1 MPTGQRHF
9 EVLDKSPILLS
20 RVRVT
25 RVSLTMRVACV
36 AGARKWW
43 AKERT
48 GVREGDT
55 RVSFSCARFFL
66 CPLLPSACNA
76 GYYAWFWGTEG
87 QWKITYSQTP
97 SYEIPHYHIIA
108 LSLVKQNP
116 YIFYLF
122 KFIHLFINLFTSFSG
137 HRPAQRERDRTELR
151 SYARCHPYL
160 IPQPVKVG
168 HTTGV

>member
-43 AKERT
+43 AKET
-48 GVREGDT
+48 REGDT
-55 RVSFSCARFFL
+55 RVSFSRACFFL

-76 GYYAWFWGTEG
+76 GYYARF
-87 QWKITYSQTP
+87 
-97 SYEIPHYHIIA
+97 
-108 LSLVKQNP
+108 
-116 YIFYLF
+116 
-122 KFIHLFINLFTSFSG
+122 
-137 HRPAQRERDRTELR
+137 
-151 SYARCHPYL
+151 
-160 IPQPVKVG
+160 
-168 HTTGV
+168 

>member
-36 AGARKWW
+36 GGARKWW
-43 AKERT
+43 ATERT
-48 GVREGDT
+48 GAREGDT
-55 RVSFSCARFFL
+55 RVSFPRARFFL
-66 CPLLPSACNA
+66 CPLLSSASNA